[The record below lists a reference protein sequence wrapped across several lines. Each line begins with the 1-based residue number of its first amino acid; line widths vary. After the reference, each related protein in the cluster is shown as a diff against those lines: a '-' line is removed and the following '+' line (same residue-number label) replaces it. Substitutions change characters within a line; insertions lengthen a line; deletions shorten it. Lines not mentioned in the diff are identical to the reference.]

1 MPASFDAIWHGCG
14 GVAAGSCAE
23 TRKGM
28 RMSQA
33 KVLADRIYSGEGI
46 VADALRI
53 AAANTLLVLCAHMVI
68 PLPWTPVPI
77 TGQTFGVLLVAVLL
91 GARRGAITL
100 ILYLLEG
107 AAGLPVFQPL
117 GLPGLARFA
126 GPTGGYLFSYPVAA
140 FVTGWLVERSAKIV
154 AGSREGGSRL
164 AGLPLI
170 GALISGEAIIF
181 ACGCAWLATFLR
193 MGWSAAWSQ
202 GALPFLPGEIIKMA
216 LIVVAA
222 GGLQMAR
229 REA

>member
-1 MPASFDAIWHGCG
+1 
-14 GVAAGSCAE
+14 
-23 TRKGM
+23 
-28 RMSQA
+28 MSQS

-46 VADALRI
+46 AADALRI
-53 AAANTLLVLCAHMVI
+53 VAANILLVLCAHIVI

-126 GPTGGYLFSYPVAA
+126 GPTAGYLLSYPFAA
-140 FVTGWLVERSAKIV
+140 FVTGWLIERGAKIGN
-154 AGSREGGSRL
+154 ARDGGGWL
-164 AGLPLI
+164 AGLPLL
-170 GALISGEAIIF
+170 GVLLSGEAIIF
-181 ACGCAWLATFLR
+181 ACGCAWLAMFLG
-193 MGWSAAWSQ
+193 MGWSAALRQ
-202 GALPFLPGEIIKMA
+202 GALPFIPGEIIKMA

-222 GGLQMAR
+222 GGLQRAR

>member
-1 MPASFDAIWHGCG
+1 
-14 GVAAGSCAE
+14 
-23 TRKGM
+23 
-28 RMSQA
+28 MSQA

-46 VADALRI
+46 AADALRI
-53 AAANTLLVLCAHMVI
+53 AAANILLVLCAHIVI
-68 PLPWTPVPI
+68 PLPWTPVPV
-77 TGQTFGVLLVAVLL
+77 TGQTFGVLFVAVLL

-126 GPTGGYLFSYPVAA
+126 GPTAGYLFSYPLAA
-140 FVTGWLVERSAKIV
+140 FVTGWLVERGAKIRD
-154 AGSREGGSRL
+154 SRVGGSRL
-164 AGLPLI
+164 AALSLV

-181 ACGCAWLATFLR
+181 ACGCAWLALFLG
-193 MGWSAAWSQ
+193 MGWSVALSQ
-202 GALPFLPGEIIKMA
+202 GALPFVSGEIIKMA

-222 GGLQMAR
+222 GGLHLAR

>member
-1 MPASFDAIWHGCG
+1 
-14 GVAAGSCAE
+14 
-23 TRKGM
+23 
-28 RMSQA
+28 MSQS

-46 VADALRI
+46 AADALRI
-53 AAANTLLVLCAHMVI
+53 ATANILLVLCAHIVI

-126 GPTGGYLFSYPVAA
+126 GPTAGFLFSYPAAA

-154 AGSREGGSRL
+154 DSSREGDSRP
-164 AGLPLI
+164 AGLSLI
-170 GALISGEAIIF
+170 GALVSGETIIF
-181 ACGCAWLATFLR
+181 ACGCAWLALFLGV
-193 MGWSAAWSQ
+193 GWSAALLQ
-202 GALPFLPGEIIKMA
+202 GALPFLPGEILKMV
-216 LIVVAA
+216 LIVAAA
-222 GGLQMAR
+222 GGLQLAR

>member
-1 MPASFDAIWHGCG
+1 
-14 GVAAGSCAE
+14 
-23 TRKGM
+23 M
-28 RMSQA
+28 RMSQS

-46 VADALRI
+46 AADALRI
-53 AAANTLLVLCAHMVI
+53 VAANILLVLCAHIVI

-126 GPTGGYLFSYPVAA
+126 GPTAGYLLSYPFAA
-140 FVTGWLVERSAKIV
+140 FVTGWLVERGAKIGN
-154 AGSREGGSRL
+154 ARDGGGWL
-164 AGLPLI
+164 AGLPLL
-170 GALISGEAIIF
+170 GVLLSGEAIIF
-181 ACGCAWLATFLR
+181 ACGCAWLAMFLG
-193 MGWSAAWSQ
+193 MGWSAALRQ
-202 GALPFLPGEIIKMA
+202 GALPFIPGEIIKMA

-222 GGLQMAR
+222 GGLQRAR

>member
-1 MPASFDAIWHGCG
+1 
-14 GVAAGSCAE
+14 
-23 TRKGM
+23 
-28 RMSQA
+28 MSQS
-33 KVLADRIYSGEGI
+33 KVPADRIYSGEGI
-46 VADALRI
+46 AADALRI
-53 AAANTLLVLCAHMVI
+53 AAANILLILCAHIVI

-126 GPTGGYLFSYPVAA
+126 GPTAGYLFSYPLAA
-140 FVTGWLVERSAKIV
+140 FATGWLVERGAKFRDSRDS
-154 AGSREGGSRL
+154 GSWL

-181 ACGCAWLATFLR
+181 ACGCAWLALFLG
-193 MGWSAAWSQ
+193 MGWGAALSQ

-216 LIVVAA
+216 LIVAAA
-222 GGLQMAR
+222 GGLRLAR

>member
-1 MPASFDAIWHGCG
+1 
-14 GVAAGSCAE
+14 
-23 TRKGM
+23 
-28 RMSQA
+28 MSQA

-46 VADALRI
+46 AADALRI
-53 AAANTLLVLCAHMVI
+53 AAANILLVLCAHIVI

-126 GPTGGYLFSYPVAA
+126 GPTAGYLLSYPVAA
-140 FVTGWLVERSAKIV
+140 FVTGWLVERGAKIRDSRA
-154 AGSREGGSRL
+154 AGSWL
-164 AGLPLI
+164 AGLSLI
-170 GALISGEAIIF
+170 GALVSGEAIIF
-181 ACGCAWLATFLR
+181 ACGCAWLAVFLKI
-193 MGWSAAWSQ
+193 GWGAALQQ
-202 GALPFLPGEIIKMA
+202 GALPFVPGEIIKMA

-222 GGLQMAR
+222 GGLQLAR

>member
-1 MPASFDAIWHGCG
+1 
-14 GVAAGSCAE
+14 
-23 TRKGM
+23 
-28 RMSQA
+28 MSQG

-46 VADALRI
+46 TADALRI
-53 AAANTLLVLCAHMVI
+53 AAANILLVLCAHIAI

-126 GPTGGYLFSYPVAA
+126 GPTAGFLFSYPAGA

-154 AGSREGGSRL
+154 DSREAGSRL
-164 AGLPLI
+164 TALPLI
-170 GALISGEAIIF
+170 GALISGEVIIF
-181 ACGCAWLATFLR
+181 ACGCAWLAMFMG
-193 MGWSAAWSQ
+193 MGWSVALLQ
-202 GALPFLPGEIIKMA
+202 GALPFLPGEILKMA
-216 LIVVAA
+216 LVVAA
-222 GGLQMAR
+222 TGGLQLAR

>member
-1 MPASFDAIWHGCG
+1 MA
-14 GVAAGSCAE
+14 
-23 TRKGM
+23 
-28 RMSQA
+28 MSQS

-46 VADALRI
+46 AADALRI
-53 AAANTLLVLCAHMVI
+53 LTANLLLVLCAHIVI

-107 AAGLPVFQPL
+107 AVGLPVFQPL

-126 GPTGGYLFSYPVAA
+126 GPTAGYLFSYPFAA
-140 FVTGWLVERSAKIV
+140 FVTGWLVERSAKFAESR
-154 AGSREGGSRL
+154 AGGARL
-164 AGLPLI
+164 TGLPLI

-181 ACGCAWLATFLR
+181 ACGCAWLALFLQ
-193 MGWSAAWSQ
+193 MGWSVALGQ
-202 GALPFLPGEIIKMA
+202 GALPFLPGEIIKIA

-222 GGLQMAR
+222 GGWQLAR

>member
-1 MPASFDAIWHGCG
+1 
-14 GVAAGSCAE
+14 
-23 TRKGM
+23 M
-28 RMSQA
+28 RMSQS

-46 VADALRI
+46 AADALRI
-53 AAANTLLVLCAHMVI
+53 VAANILLVLCAHIVI

-126 GPTGGYLFSYPVAA
+126 GPTAGYLLSYPFAA
-140 FVTGWLVERSAKIV
+140 FVTGWLVERGAKIGN
-154 AGSREGGSRL
+154 ARDGGGWL
-164 AGLPLI
+164 AGLPLL
-170 GALISGEAIIF
+170 GMLLSGEAIIF
-181 ACGCAWLATFLR
+181 ACGCAWLAMFLG
-193 MGWSAAWSQ
+193 MGWSAALRQ
-202 GALPFLPGEIIKMA
+202 GALPFIPGEIIKMA

-222 GGLQMAR
+222 GGLQLAR

>member
-1 MPASFDAIWHGCG
+1 
-14 GVAAGSCAE
+14 
-23 TRKGM
+23 M
-28 RMSQA
+28 RMSQS

-46 VADALRI
+46 AADALRI
-53 AAANTLLVLCAHMVI
+53 VAANILLVLCAHIVI

-126 GPTGGYLFSYPVAA
+126 GPTAGYLFSYPFAA
-140 FVTGWLVERSAKIV
+140 FVTGWLVERGAKIGN
-154 AGSREGGSRL
+154 ARDGGGWL
-164 AGLPLI
+164 AGLPLL
-170 GALISGEAIIF
+170 GVLLSGEAIIF
-181 ACGCAWLATFLR
+181 ACGCAWLAMFLG
-193 MGWSAAWSQ
+193 MGWSAALRQ
-202 GALPFLPGEIIKMA
+202 GALPFIPGEIIKMA

-222 GGLQMAR
+222 GGLQLAR

>member
-1 MPASFDAIWHGCG
+1 
-14 GVAAGSCAE
+14 
-23 TRKGM
+23 
-28 RMSQA
+28 MSQA

-46 VADALRI
+46 AADALRI
-53 AAANTLLVLCAHMVI
+53 AAANILLVLCAHIVI
-68 PLPWTPVPI
+68 PLPWTPVPV
-77 TGQTFGVLLVAVLL
+77 TGQTFGVLFVAVLL

-126 GPTGGYLFSYPVAA
+126 GPTAGYLFSYPLAA
-140 FVTGWLVERSAKIV
+140 FVTGWLVERGAKIRD
-154 AGSREGGSRL
+154 SRVGGSRL
-164 AGLPLI
+164 AGLSLV

-181 ACGCAWLATFLR
+181 ACGCAWLALFLG
-193 MGWSAAWSQ
+193 MGWSVALSQ
-202 GALPFLPGEIIKMA
+202 GALPFVSSEMIKMA

-222 GGLQMAR
+222 GGLHLAR